1 MSMDYMEIF
10 FTFCSIML
18 GIVSGKLVAE
28 SYEEKRWT
36 KVVVGLAI
44 VILYNIVLVY
54 YYGV

>member
-28 SYEEKRWT
+28 SYEEQSSAAL
-36 KVVVGLAI
+36 VGLAI
-44 VILYNIVLVY
+44 VILYNIVLVHY
-54 YYGV
+54 YNV

>member
-44 VILYNIVLVY
+44 VILYNIALVHY
-54 YYGV
+54 YDV

>member
-1 MSMDYMEIF
+1 MCMDYMEIF
-10 FTFCSIML
+10 FIFCLIML
-18 GIVSGKLVAE
+18 EFVLGKLVAE

-44 VILYNIVLVY
+44 VILYNIVLVH

>member
-44 VILYNIVLVY
+44 VILYNIVLVHY
-54 YYGV
+54 YDV

>member
-10 FTFCSIML
+10 LTFCSIML

-44 VILYNIVLVY
+44 VILYNIVLVHY
-54 YYGV
+54 YDV

>member
-1 MSMDYMEIF
+1 MCMDYMEIF

-36 KVVVGLAI
+36 KVVVGLVI
-44 VILYNIVLVY
+44 VILYNIVLVHCY
-54 YYGV
+54 DV

>member
-10 FTFCSIML
+10 FIFCSIML
-18 GIVSGKLVAE
+18 GFVSGKLVAE

-36 KVVVGLAI
+36 KALVGLAI

>member
-44 VILYNIVLVY
+44 VILYNIVLVHY
-54 YYGV
+54 YNV

>member
-36 KVVVGLAI
+36 KAVVGLAI